1 MWYSEERGSDQIL
14 LCKYITGRL
23 FQCKKRVDG
32 VDCMPGYDSH
42 ESPKGNEIVIFEP
55 SQILPRYIISFSSVI
70 AEDRE
75 QEG

>member
-1 MWYSEERGSDQIL
+1 
-14 LCKYITGRL
+14 
-23 FQCKKRVDG
+23 
-32 VDCMPGYDSH
+32 MPGYDSH